1 MAHAFFAD
9 IDWDMLL
16 ARKIAPPYVPKVRG
30 DTDVRLIDT
39 DFTDEAPQETLVENS
54 HLLQTTK
61 IEAFTYGG
69 EAGYL
74 DR

>member
-1 MAHAFFAD
+1 MT
-9 IDWDMLL
+9 
-16 ARKIAPPYVPKVRG
+16 PPYIPPVRNQ
-30 DTDVRLIDT
+30 TDIRNIDT
-39 DFTDEAPQETLVENS
+39 DFTDEVAAETLVENS

-61 IEAFTYGG
+61 IEQFTYAG